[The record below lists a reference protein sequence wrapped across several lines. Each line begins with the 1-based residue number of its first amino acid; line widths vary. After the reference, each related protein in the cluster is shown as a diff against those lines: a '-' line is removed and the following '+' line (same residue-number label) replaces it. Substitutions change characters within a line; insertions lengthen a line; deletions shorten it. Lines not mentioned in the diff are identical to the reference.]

1 MEIKEISEALDRIEG
16 KMKETSEANK
26 AELKRLGDEQVKLS
40 RQLIE
45 VQQNAVKAVAPKAEA
60 KTVGAQ
66 VAESNAV
73 KAFVEGSATKARME
87 LAETKADAV
96 NPIVTP
102 TGGVVQAYRRPGVLA
117 GAFRPFTIEALFPN
131 IPVASNAYEYV
142 KETDAGFVNGA
153 APVAEGAQKPFGST
167 GFELVSGTVK
177 TIAHLARISKQLME
191 DALALEAYINQRI
204 VYGVDLAV
212 EDQITKGDG
221 LGQNLSG
228 IFKTGNY
235 TAHGATLADLGTK
248 NASLLDLI
256 LFAKTKIEQA
266 YYRPSAI
273 LLNPLNWSRLQM
285 LKNAN
290 GDYYLGH
297 PATVAPAE
305 LWGLPV
311 ITTQAVAVDQFMVGD
326 FTAAGT
332 VWARQGLTVELF
344 EQDSD
349 NVQKNLI
356 TIRAER
362 RLGFGIERP
371 AALCGGALTV
381 PAE

>member
-1 MEIKEISEALDRIEG
+1 MEIKEISDALDRIEG
-16 KMKETSEANK
+16 KMKDTSEANK

-45 VQQNAVKAVAPKAEA
+45 VQQNAVKAVAPKAEV
-60 KTVGAQ
+60 KTAGAL
-66 VAESNAV
+66 VAESAAV
-73 KAFVEGSATKARME
+73 RAFIDGSATKARME
-87 LAETKADAV
+87 LAETKATATD
-96 NPIVTP
+96 PIVTP
-102 TGGVVQAYRRPGVLA
+102 TGGVQAYRRPGVLA

-142 KETDAGFVNGA
+142 KEKDDGFVNGA

-167 GFELVSGTVK
+167 GFELISGTIK
-177 TIAHLARISKQLME
+177 TVAHLARISKQLME
-191 DALALEAYINQRI
+191 DAPALEAYINQRI

-212 EDQITKGDG
+212 EDQITTGDG
-221 LGQNLSG
+221 NGQNLSG
-228 IFKTGNY
+228 IFTSGNY
-235 TAHGATLADLGTK
+235 TPHAATLADLGTT
-248 NASLLDLI
+248 NATLLDLI
-256 LFAKTKIEQA
+256 LFAKTKVEQN
-266 YYRPSAI
+266 YFRPNAI
-273 LLNPLNWSRLQM
+273 LMNPLNWSKLQM
-285 LKNAN
+285 LKNGSA
-290 GDYYLGH
+290 DYYLTS
-297 PATVAPAE
+297 PASIAQPQ

-311 ITTQAVAVDQFMVGD
+311 VTTQAVAVDTFMVGD
-326 FTAAGT
+326 FSAAGT
-332 VWARQGLTVELF
+332 VWARTGMTVELF

-349 NVQKNLI
+349 NVEKNLI

>member
-1 MEIKEISEALDRIEG
+1 MELKEISDALDRIEG
-16 KMKETSEANK
+16 KMKDTSEANK

-45 VQQNAVKAVAPKAEA
+45 VQQNAVKAMAPKAEA
-60 KTVGAQ
+60 KSVGAQ
-66 VAESNAV
+66 VAESGAL
-73 KAFVEGSATKARME
+73 KAFAEGSATKARME
-87 LAETKADAV
+87 VAEVKESAG
-96 NPIVTP
+96 NPITTP
-102 TGGVVQAYRRPGVLA
+102 TGGVVPAYRRPGVLT
-117 GAFRPFTIEALFPN
+117 GAFRPFTIETLFPT
-131 IPVASNAYEYV
+131 IPVA
-142 KETDAGFVNGA
+142 
-153 APVAEGAQKPFGST
+153 T
-167 GFELVSGTVK
+167 GLELVSGTVK

-191 DALALEAYINQRI
+191 DAPALEAYINQRI

-228 IFKTGNY
+228 IFNTGNY

>member
-1 MEIKEISEALDRIEG
+1 MELKEISDALDRIEG
-16 KMKETSEANK
+16 KMKDTSEANK

-45 VQQNAVKAVAPKAEA
+45 VQQNAVKAMAPKAEA
-60 KTVGAQ
+60 KSVGAQ
-66 VAESNAV
+66 VAGSGAL
-73 KAFVEGSATKARME
+73 KAFAEGSATKARME
-87 LAETKADAV
+87 VAEVKESAGT
-96 NPIVTP
+96 PITTP
-102 TGGVVQAYRRPGVLA
+102 TGGVVPAYRRPGVLA
-117 GAFRPFTIEALFPN
+117 GAFRPFTIEALFPT

-142 KETDAGFVNGA
+142 KEKDDGFVNGA
-153 APVAEGAQKPFGST
+153 AFIAEGTQKPFGST

-191 DALALEAYINQRI
+191 DAPALEAYINQRI

-228 IFKTGNY
+228 IFNTGNY

-371 AALCGGALTV
+371 TALCGGALTV

>member
-1 MEIKEISEALDRIEG
+1 M
-16 KMKETSEANK
+16 
-26 AELKRLGDEQVKLS
+26 
-40 RQLIE
+40 
-45 VQQNAVKAVAPKAEA
+45 
-60 KTVGAQ
+60 
-66 VAESNAV
+66 
-73 KAFVEGSATKARME
+73 
-87 LAETKADAV
+87 
-96 NPIVTP
+96 
-102 TGGVVQAYRRPGVLA
+102 
-117 GAFRPFTIEALFPN
+117 
-131 IPVASNAYEYV
+131 
-142 KETDAGFVNGA
+142 NGA
-153 APVAEGAQKPFGST
+153 AFIAEGTQKPFGST

-191 DALALEAYINQRI
+191 DAPALEAYINQRI

-228 IFKTGNY
+228 IFNTGNY

>member
-16 KMKETSEANK
+16 KMNETAESNK
-26 AELKRLGDEQVKLS
+26 AEMKRLGDMQTKFARELMD
-40 RQLIE
+40 
-45 VQQNAVKAVAPKAEA
+45 VQQNAVKAMAPKAEA
-60 KTVGAQ
+60 KSVGAQ
-66 VAESNAV
+66 VAESGAL
-73 KAFVEGSATKARME
+73 KAFAEGSATKARME
-87 LAETKADAV
+87 VAEVKESAG
-96 NPIVTP
+96 NPVTTP
-102 TGGVVQAYRRPGVLA
+102 TGGVVPAYRRPGVLA
-117 GAFRPFTIEALFPN
+117 GAFRPFTVEALFPT

-142 KETDAGFVNGA
+142 KEKDDGFVNGA
-153 APVAEGAQKPFGST
+153 AFIAEGTQKPFGST

-191 DALALEAYINQRI
+191 DAPALEAYINQRI

-228 IFKTGNY
+228 IFNTGNY

-305 LWGLPV
+305 LWGL
-311 ITTQAVAVDQFMVGD
+311 
-326 FTAAGT
+326 
-332 VWARQGLTVELF
+332 TVELF